1 MAKKLSSDPVLF
13 SVVAA
18 LLGLGLVMVWSAS
31 TALAQETHGNPYYFL
46 IKQLLWACLGLA
58 AMLLVMRVDYR
69 QLRQPA
75 LVYGALLVTSLLL
88 IVVLFLAP
96 VNETRRWIRLGPLS
110 FQPAE
115 LAKYALVL
123 YLAYHLERRGE
134 RLQELW
140 TSLFPPFLVLGWFA
154 FLIYIQPD
162 LGSAA
167 TLALI
172 TAVMLFLAGLQLRWF
187 AALGLLAVP
196 LLYRG
201 IMAAGY
207 RRGRLLA
214 FFDPWADPLGTGY
227 QIIQSLTAVGLGGL
241 TGVGLMEG
249 RQKLFYLPYPYSD
262 FVFAVIGEE
271 LGMAGAL
278 AVAAGFLIFLWRGL
292 RAAWKAP
299 DRFGLYL
306 AAGVTLTIVL
316 QAFINMSVVLGLLPT
331 KGIPLPFISAGGSSL
346 LLTLTG
352 VGLVLSVSQHAD

>member
-31 TALAQETHGNPYYFL
+31 SALAAESHGNPYYFL
-46 IKQLLWACLGLA
+46 VKQLLWACLGLA

-69 QLRQPA
+69 QLRQPS
-75 LVYGALLVTSLLL
+75 LVYGTLLVTSLLL

-134 RLQELW
+134 RLRELW

-167 TLALI
+167 TLAL
-172 TAVMLFLAGLQLRWF
+172 M
-187 AALGLLAVP
+187 AVP
-196 LLYRG
+196 VLYRA

-241 TGVGLMEG
+241 TGVGIMEG

-278 AVAAGFLIFLWRGL
+278 AVAAGFLLFLWRGL

-346 LLTLTG
+346 LVTLTG
-352 VGLVLSVSQHAD
+352 VGLVLNVSQHAD

>member
-31 TALAQETHGNPYYFL
+31 SALAAESHGNPYYFL
-46 IKQLLWACLGLA
+46 VKQLLWACLGLA

-69 QLRQPA
+69 QLRQPS
-75 LVYGALLVTSLLL
+75 LVYGTLLVTSLLL

-134 RLQELW
+134 RLRELW

-172 TAVMLFLAGLQLRWF
+172 TGVMLFLAGLQLRWF

-196 LLYRG
+196 VLYQA

-241 TGVGLMEG
+241 TGVGIMEG

-278 AVAAGFLIFLWRGL
+278 AVAAGFLLFLWRGL

-346 LLTLTG
+346 LVTLTG
-352 VGLVLSVSQHAD
+352 VGLVLNVSQHAD